1 MSKTAPSRTLN
12 PKRITVV
19 GAGISGLW
27 AARTLALRGHHVRL
41 LEASSAPFA
50 QAASWYAGAMLAPYC
65 EAEAAEPIVRD
76 LGIEA
81 LALWRAA
88 FPGAAFRGSLVVAQ
102 PRDRA
107 ELIRFARMTQSHETV
122 DAAQIEALEPDLA
135 GRYASALFYPDEGHM
150 APAVAMAALLEQARS
165 AGCDVRFG
173 ETWVK
178 DAGAKEAGAKEQG
191 EDLIVDCRG
200 LGARGDLPALRGVRG
215 ERVLL
220 RARDVMLSRPV
231 RLLHPRFPLY
241 IVPWGEGTYMVGATV
256 IETEDAGPMTAR
268 SALELLGAA
277 YAVHP
282 AFGEAEVLE
291 LGAGVRPA
299 FPDNVPRLVAGS
311 GPGIPRLHING
322 LYRHGFLLSPILA
335 EIAADFAETGDTS
348 HPIFL
353 KI

>member
-1 MSKTAPSRTLN
+1 MSKTATPRTLR
-12 PKRITVV
+12 PKCISVI

-27 AARTLALRGHHVRL
+27 VARTLALRGHHVCL
-41 LEASSAPFA
+41 IEASPEPFA
-50 QAASWYAGAMLAPYC
+50 QAASRYAGAMLAPYC

-88 FPGAAFRGSLVVAQ
+88 FPAAAFHGSLVLAQ

-107 ELIRFARMTQSHETV
+107 ELLRFARLTQAHETV
-122 DAAQIEALEPDLA
+122 DEARLEALEPDLA
-135 GRYASALFYPDEGHM
+135 GRYASALYYPNEGHM
-150 APAVAMAALLEQARS
+150 APAAAMAALLEQARA

-173 ETWVK
+173 ETWT
-178 DAGAKEAGAKEQG
+178 KESG

-200 LGARGDLPALRGVRG
+200 LGARADLPTLRGVRG
-215 ERVLL
+215 ERVVL
-220 RARDVMLSRPV
+220 RARDVRLTRPV

-282 AFGEAEVLE
+282 AFGEAEILE
-291 LGAGVRPA
+291 LGAGIRPA
-299 FPDNVPRLVAGS
+299 FPDNVPRLVVGS
-311 GPGIPRLHING
+311 GDGVPRLHING

-335 EIAADFAETGDTS
+335 EIAANYVDSGDTS

-353 KI
+353 KD

>member
-1 MSKTAPSRTLN
+1 MSKTATPRTLR
-12 PKRITVV
+12 PKHISVI

-27 AARTLALRGHHVRL
+27 VARTLALRGHHVRL
-41 LEASSAPFA
+41 IEASTVPFA
-50 QAASWYAGAMLAPYC
+50 HAASRYAGAMLAPYC

-88 FPGAAFRGSLVVAQ
+88 FPAAAFRGSLVLAQ

-107 ELIRFARMTQSHETV
+107 ELLRFARMTQAHETV
-122 DAAQIEALEPDLA
+122 DAARLEALESDLA
-135 GRYASALFYPDEGHM
+135 GRYASALFYPSEGHM
-150 APAVAMAALLEQARS
+150 APAAAMAALLVQARA

-173 ETWVK
+173 ETWTN
-178 DAGAKEAGAKEQG
+178 EAGTKESG

-200 LGARGDLPALRGVRG
+200 LGARAELQTLRGVRG

-220 RARDVMLSRPV
+220 RARDVRLSRPV

-241 IVPWGEGTYMVGATV
+241 IVPWGDGTYMVGATV
-256 IETEDAGPMTAR
+256 IESEDAGPMTAR

-282 AFGEAEVLE
+282 AFGEAEILE
-291 LGAGVRPA
+291 LGAGIRPA
-299 FPDNVPRLVAGS
+299 FPDNVPRLVVGS
-311 GPGIPRLHING
+311 GDGVPRLYING

-335 EIAADFAETGDTS
+335 EIAANYVDSGDIS

-353 KI
+353 KD

>member
-1 MSKTAPSRTLN
+1 MCVCLK
-12 PKRITVV
+12 
-19 GAGISGLW
+19 
-27 AARTLALRGHHVRL
+27 
-41 LEASSAPFA
+41 SSPAPFA
-50 QAASWYAGAMLAPYC
+50 QAASRYAGAMLAPYC

-88 FPGAAFRGSLVVAQ
+88 FPDAAFRGSLVLAQ

-107 ELIRFARMTQSHETV
+107 ELLRFARMTQAHETV
-122 DAAQIEALEPDLA
+122 DAARLEALEPDLT

-150 APAVAMAALLEQARS
+150 APAAAMAALLAQARA
-165 AGCDVRFG
+165 AGCEVRFG
-173 ETWVK
+173 ETWAK
-178 DAGAKEAGAKEQG
+178 DNG
-191 EDLIVDCRG
+191 EDLIIDCRG
-200 LGARGDLPALRGVRG
+200 LGARADLPKLRGVRG

-220 RARDVMLSRPV
+220 RARDVTLSRPV

-241 IVPWGEGTYMVGATV
+241 IVPWGDGTYMVGATV

-282 AFGEAEVLE
+282 AFGEAEILE

-299 FPDNVPRLVAGS
+299 FPDNVPRLVVGTGAGV
-311 GPGIPRLHING
+311 PRLHING
-322 LYRHGFLLSPILA
+322 LYRHGFLLSPVLA
-335 EIAADFAETGDTS
+335 EIAAGYADTGDTS

-353 KI
+353 KT

>member
-1 MSKTAPSRTLN
+1 MPSSQCLIMNKTDTPRTLT
-12 PKRITVV
+12 PKRITVI

-27 AARTLALRGHHVRL
+27 AARTLALRGHIVRL
-41 LEASSAPFA
+41 IETSKTPFEQSASR
-50 QAASWYAGAMLAPYC
+50 YAGAMLAPYC

-88 FPGAAFRGSLVVAQ
+88 FPAAAFHGSLVLAQ

-107 ELIRFARMTQSHETV
+107 ELLRFARLTQAHETV
-122 DAAQIEALEPDLA
+122 DEARLEALEPDLA
-135 GRYASALFYPDEGHM
+135 GRYASALFYPGEGHM
-150 APAVAMAALLEQARS
+150 APAAAMTALLAQARA

-173 ETWVK
+173 ENWEK
-178 DAGAKEAGAKEQG
+178 DDG

-200 LGARGDLPALRGVRG
+200 LAARGELPTLRGVRG

-220 RARDVMLSRPV
+220 RAKDVTLSRPV

-282 AFGEAEVLE
+282 AFGEAEILE
-291 LGAGVRPA
+291 LGAGIRPA
-299 FPDNVPRLVAGS
+299 FPDNVPRLIV
-311 GPGIPRLHING
+311 GPGAGVPRLHING

-335 EIAADFAETGDTS
+335 EIAAGFAETGDTS

-353 KI
+353 KA

>member
-1 MSKTAPSRTLN
+1 MSTTAKPRTLS

-27 AARTLALRGHHVRL
+27 AARTLALRGHRVRL
-41 LEASSAPFA
+41 VEASPTPFA
-50 QAASWYAGAMLAPYC
+50 DAASRYAGAMLAPYC

-76 LGIEA
+76 LGVEG

-88 FPGAAFRGSLVVAQ
+88 FPGAAFHGSLVLAQ

-107 ELIRFARMTQSHETV
+107 ELIRFARMTQGHETV
-122 DAAQIEALEPDLA
+122 DAARLGALEPELA
-135 GRYASALFYPDEGHM
+135 GRYASALFYPAEGHL
-150 APAVAMAALLEQARS
+150 APVAAMAALLEEVRA

-173 ETWVK
+173 ETWTR
-178 DAGAKEAGAKEQG
+178 ESG

-200 LGARGDLPALRGVRG
+200 LGARRELPTLRGVRG
-215 ERVLL
+215 ERILL
-220 RARDVMLSRPV
+220 RAKDVNLLRPV

-282 AFGEAEVLE
+282 AFGEAEVLD

-299 FPDNVPRLVAGS
+299 FPDNVPRLVVGTAS
-311 GPGIPRLHING
+311 GGRHLHING
-322 LYRHGFLLSPILA
+322 LYRHGFLMSPMLA
-335 EIAADFAETGDTS
+335 EIAAVYAETGDTS

-353 KI
+353 KG